1 MEVGE
6 AVFALDFVDSQL
18 DLAERVVLVFLEV
31 SEGYLKDPT
40 LESFVGVLETGGT
53 VDKSLSD
60 TINSQPLSAPLHIRP
75 ALPRISSSPHKYP
88 LTYYP

>member
-31 SEGYLKDPT
+31 SEGDLKDPT
-40 LESFVGVLETGGT
+40 LESFIGVLKTRGT
-53 VDKSLSD
+53 VDESLSD
-60 TINSQPLSAPLHIRP
+60 TINSQPLSAPVHILP
-75 ALPRISSSPHKYP
+75 ALPRISSSPHKYL
-88 LTYYP
+88 LTCYP